1 MDAQEIDSILERID
15 KLDEQDFE
23 GLVEESLKLK
33 RIKKINYQEVKKF
46 EKYLMNNPLWS
57 NCTKKLAIIVLSEN
71 VENIKKMDYYRE
83 LTKEKKLEL
92 ITAINKFNENIKMI
106 LNPNCSE
113 AVFKLSGSLDEIKS
127 EVLKMLDIIEEDYRK
142 DTDMKDK
149 QSREWYHHLQKR
161 LQDKR
166 DEIKNIKHLDEFKMV
181 VFPFTVNYETFFK
194 PDKDNNLMVATCS
207 NTDWDDLNKEGIS
220 DEYYSIANCNYYDL
234 VCKGKEWV
242 RVKRIDGGKINL
254 FNFEP
259 INGEML
265 KIDNDEINVKVINVK
280 AHTYIVLDR
289 KIEVREITDK
299 EKLNQ
304 IDKALVVKRLE

>member
-113 AVFKLSGSLDEIKS
+113 AVFKLSGSLDEIK
-127 EVLKMLDIIEEDYRK
+127 
-142 DTDMKDK
+142 
-149 QSREWYHHLQKR
+149 
-161 LQDKR
+161 
-166 DEIKNIKHLDEFKMV
+166 NIKHLDEFKMV

-220 DEYYSIANCNYYDL
+220 DEYYSIANYNYYDL
-234 VCKGKEWV
+234 VCKGTEWV
-242 RVKRIDGGKINL
+242 RVKRIDVGKINL

-299 EKLNQ
+299 E
-304 IDKALVVKRLE
+304 